1 MVSFVHLLGSVQSYF
16 TSSETIRTIRDGEP
30 RTATSTF
37 TQLSSHRN
45 VCVCHVYV
53 GLRAQGYLKLG
64 ALKQFIN
71 IAKSVCK
78 QIQNE
83 LNGAF
88 PNCHPYFVDF

>member
-37 TQLSSHRN
+37 AQLSFYRN

-71 IAKSVCK
+71 VAKSVCK
-78 QIQNE
+78 
-83 LNGAF
+83 
-88 PNCHPYFVDF
+88 